1 MDVSDKGRIIRGVA
15 FQRMVYAFCRTFVGP
30 FVNIL
35 LHVRYKPCKVRSRT
49 FLCLGNH
56 TQNLDPAL
64 MVIGTRRHMRFVANA
79 SLTKGVAGFF
89 LNPLFGIIP
98 REKGAKGDAAIALIE
113 ANLRAG
119 VSVGMFPEGNR
130 TWDGE
135 TEYISP
141 RTASL
146 VKDTGV
152 ALVTY
157 RFTGGYLLRPRWALH
172 KRKGPMRGELVHE
185 YSPQELS
192 AMTAGQVYAAICRDL
207 YVDAY
212 AEQALHGDRYKG
224 KALAEGLQYAA
235 YLCPHCLRFGTI
247 ATSGNRVS
255 CSCGLSAEYLD
266 TGWFGKGENMPFDN
280 FAQWNRFQK
289 KWVREH
295 GERLRAMVDEPII
308 SDDGFEL
315 TLIENGTG
323 RLLSGSAS
331 VAVFGDRL
339 ELSFDGRKIVCPIS
353 GITGYGT
360 FLSRSMYF
368 NCGESLR
375 YQMVASK
382 PVSILKYYA
391 LWRGLSGREYM

>member
-1 MDVSDKGRIIRGVA
+1 
-15 FQRMVYAFCRTFVGP
+15 
-30 FVNIL
+30 
-35 LHVRYKPCKVRSRT
+35 
-49 FLCLGNH
+49 
-56 TQNLDPAL
+56 
-64 MVIGTRRHMRFVANA
+64 
-79 SLTKGVAGFF
+79 
-89 LNPLFGIIP
+89 
-98 REKGAKGDAAIALIE
+98 
-113 ANLRAG
+113 
-119 VSVGMFPEGNR
+119 
-130 TWDGE
+130 
-135 TEYISP
+135 
-141 RTASL
+141 
-146 VKDTGV
+146 
-152 ALVTY
+152 
-157 RFTGGYLLRPRWALH
+157 
-172 KRKGPMRGELVHE
+172 
-185 YSPQELS
+185 
-192 AMTAGQVYAAICRDL
+192 
-207 YVDAY
+207 
-212 AEQALHGDRYKG
+212 
-224 KALAEGLQYAA
+224 
-235 YLCPHCLRFGTI
+235 
-247 ATSGNRVS
+247 
-255 CSCGLSAEYLD
+255 
-266 TGWFGKGENMPFDN
+266 MPFDN